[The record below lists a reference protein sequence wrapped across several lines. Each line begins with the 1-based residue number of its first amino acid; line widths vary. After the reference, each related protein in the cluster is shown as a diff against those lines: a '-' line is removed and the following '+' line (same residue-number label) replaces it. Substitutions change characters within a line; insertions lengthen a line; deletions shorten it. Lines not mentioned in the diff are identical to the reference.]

1 MIEKIGIVGLG
12 NLGQALYQALPGPLL
27 LHDRSP
33 KPFPLASAEE
43 VLEQCSLVFLALPDD
58 QIEAFVRA
66 HQWGEKQGK
75 QGVVHT
81 SGALSL
87 DVLEPARRA
96 GALVGSF
103 HPLQAFRE
111 NANKANK
118 KSFEGITVGI
128 EAESP
133 LFFAKLESVARS
145 LGARPRRLE
154 ASQKVPYHLAAS
166 MLSNFTVTLFER
178 ASSLLGT
185 AGFSPEEAREMLLP
199 LLEGTIENLRHPQ
212 ALTGP
217 IARGDERTVRK
228 HLDCLRATPEDHRL
242 YCMLAERT
250 LALAELAPETRERM
264 NHIFKEEALCERS

>member
-1 MIEKIGIVGLG
+1 MIGIVGIG

-33 KPFPLASAEE
+33 KPFSLASAEE
-43 VLEQCSLVFLALPDD
+43 VLERCSLVFLALPDD

-66 HQWGEKQGK
+66 HRWQEKQEK

-87 DVLEPARRA
+87 DVLEPARQA

-103 HPLQAFRE
+103 HPLQAFR
-111 NANKANK
+111 NNPNKANHG
-118 KSFEGITVGI
+118 SFEGITVGI
-128 EAESP
+128 EAASP
-133 LFFAKLESVARS
+133 LFEELEEIARS

-178 ASSLLGT
+178 AVSLLGT
-185 AGFSPEEAREMLLP
+185 AGFSPAEAREMLLP

-217 IARGDERTVRK
+217 IARGDEKTVRK
-228 HLDCLRATPEDHRL
+228 HLDALHATPDDHRL

-250 LALAELAPETRERM
+250 LALAELAPPVRERLT
-264 NHIFKEEALCERS
+264 NLFKEEALCERS

>member
-1 MIEKIGIVGLG
+1 MKIETIGIIGLG

-58 QIEAFVRA
+58 QIEAFVRD
-66 HQWGEKQGK
+66 HQWGKKQGK

-87 DVLEPARRA
+87 DALEPARRA
-96 GALVGSF
+96 GVLVGSF
-103 HPLQAFRE
+103 HPLQAFRK
-111 NANKANK
+111 KANK
-118 KSFEGITVGI
+118 KSFEGITVGV

-133 LFFAKLESVARS
+133 LFEALESIALS

-166 MLSNFTVTLFER
+166 ILSNFTVTLFER
-178 ASSLLGT
+178 ASSLIGT
-185 AGFSPEEAREMLLP
+185 AGFSSEEAREMLLP
-199 LLEGTIENLRHPQ
+199 LLEGTLENLRHPQ